1 MIVVTG
7 AAGFIASNL
16 IRALNQRG
24 ITDIL
29 AVDTLQSSTQHRNL
43 NRVEIQDL
51 VDPESFLSRLD
62 QLGKV
67 EAIFHNGA
75 CSDTTATDGRYVM
88 RNNYEYTRI
97 LLEWCRRQGVRCIYA
112 SSASVYGNGEHG
124 FLEERAAEYPLNLY
138 AYSKF
143 LLDQWVRRHAA
154 TFTSQL
160 VGLRYFNVYGPQ
172 ENHKGRM
179 ASVVNHFYQQIQT
192 DGRIRLFEGSD
203 GFLRDFIF
211 VNDIVNINLHFF
223 DHPQISGIF
232 NAGTGKAR
240 SFYDIAQIMAKR
252 YESVGVEFTP
262 FPEDLKGKYQTFT
275 QANIQALLS
284 TGYALPFTSLEEG
297 VQQYAQVLEGH
308 EGYWP
313 R

>member
-1 MIVVTG
+1 M
-7 AAGFIASNL
+7 
-16 IRALNQRG
+16 
-24 ITDIL
+24 
-29 AVDTLQSSTQHRNL
+29 
-43 NRVEIQDL
+43 
-51 VDPESFLSRLD
+51 
-62 QLGKV
+62 
-67 EAIFHNGA
+67 
-75 CSDTTATDGRYVM
+75 
-88 RNNYEYTRI
+88 
-97 LLEWCRRQGVRCIYA
+97 
-112 SSASVYGNGEHG
+112 
-124 FLEERAAEYPLNLY
+124 
-138 AYSKF
+138 
-143 LLDQWVRRHAA
+143 
-154 TFTSQL
+154 
-160 VGLRYFNVYGPQ
+160 
-172 ENHKGRM
+172 
-179 ASVVNHFYQQIQT
+179 
-192 DGRIRLFEGSD
+192 
-203 GFLRDFIF
+203 
-211 VNDIVNINLHFF
+211 HFF